1 MIQENAISVQNFLV
15 SRYLETIKA
24 IDGKIFNITYHQKR
38 YESVLNSLGMQK
50 YKNLLEYLNPPQN
63 GLYRCR
69 VVYSLDE
76 IFVTYHLYKK
86 RDIQTLKLVYND
98 EIKYELKS
106 TDREYLNTLFE
117 LKENCNDIIIV
128 KNGFV
133 TDTTIANIAL
143 FQDGIWFTPKEAL
156 LNGTTRT
163 RLLDEGK
170 IVEKSI
176 SVNDI
181 FNYTQVALLNAMID
195 FDIIAQKNIRKII
208 C

>member
-15 SRYLETIKA
+15 SSYLETIKA
-24 IDGKIFNITYHQKR
+24 IDGKIFNISYHQKR

-156 LNGTTRT
+156 LKGTTRT

-181 FNYTQVALLNAMID
+181 FHYTQVALLNAMID